1 MSTSDRF
8 CRELKSELQEDRNMK
23 LKLMK
28 KPGSLAANRRSASSG
43 RPWHNSA
50 HIFQLVFA
58 LALQLRWGRAEV
70 LFTSFRFVL
79 KWFVYRGFPLQ
90 HLMKVYE
97 TSVCGIPHNLSKQYL
112 TTLCNWKPPQAGAPT
127 CHDCESFLIFSKI
140 SIDWDPKMSKWLRS
154 NMSKL
159 INLYNIPRIICLLRG
174 ADVKCCPLRRLL
186 SKDLAASPEA
196 RPQNLGS
203 NQQKWVVEV
212 SQNGSPTNW
221 NGIYQQNPR
230 MTYVLMTQNMGWRIF
245 MDFRWRPR
253 PHHSWCHDHY
263 EHGIGQRP
271 RNQVWDSQWSRQ
283 NGWNMVKHTTA
294 KACNGAMVSQPTGES
309 LMNDVAGV

>member
-1 MSTSDRF
+1 
-8 CRELKSELQEDRNMK
+8 
-23 LKLMK
+23 
-28 KPGSLAANRRSASSG
+28 
-43 RPWHNSA
+43 
-50 HIFQLVFA
+50 
-58 LALQLRWGRAEV
+58 
-70 LFTSFRFVL
+70 
-79 KWFVYRGFPLQ
+79 
-90 HLMKVYE
+90 MKVYE

-112 TTLCNWKPPQAGAPT
+112 TTLCNWKPPQTGAPT

-140 SIDWDPKMSKWLRS
+140 SIDWDPKVSNWLRS

-221 NGIYQQNPR
+221 NGIYQQNLEWPMSLWLR
-230 MTYVLMTQNMGWRIF
+230 IWDGGFSWIFGDGQGPTIHDVMTITNMGSANGQEIRFGILNGRDKMGETWWNILQQRHA
-245 MDFRWRPR
+245 MAP
-253 PHHSWCHDHY
+253 WCHN
-263 EHGIGQRP
+263 P
-271 RNQVWDSQWSRQ
+271 QVNPWWTMLQECKWL
-283 NGWNMVKHTTA
+283 NMFCCRFFYSYIYNIYISLLDQEAVDFCSSMSTRSKRKHFKLTT
-294 KACNGAMVSQPTGES
+294 S
-309 LMNDVAGV
+309 LEIMLYIYIIYTRVYI